1 MTAAR
6 LAELA
11 RGPEG
16 GGGGFFVRGGVQ
28 KSTLK
33 KSDNV
38 DDHVFMPGQKVNIA
52 YVESKEEEEDD
63 EADAGTAQDRELRDA
78 QRAQAGDDY
87 QKKMYD
93 AATKFY
99 GTKERMELKMTA
111 NKIGQGSGFKPG
123 GGIRANEIKGF
134 LNIWCNQRR
143 LKPEYEFIERG
154 KPPKGTFI
162 CKLKIE
168 SFDYV
173 AECEARTKR
182 EAQADVAWEYA
193 LKLVSM
199 GYCSKSDL
207 PNKTMATVNNQGC
220 VPTEWKAVL
229 TDDHLAAAGNWT
241 PDNCRKRLSMF
252 CNFEKISCEILN
264 TSVGPDHAKIA
275 IAELKLTL
283 RKYGKEFYA
292 KEQART
298 KKLANSLVAWS
309 IMKQLYEA
317 DMMEAF
323 GQRLKRACESKF
335 LQAAEGGPEAG
346 YAIGND
352 IQVDTGMNEDTGDW
366 TLDTSRSRL
375 HEYFAAR
382 GIEVEYA
389 MKEIGFPPDRV
400 YQALLAFEIDGFRYR
415 SFHECDNKKMTQKK
429 TAFDVVVQL
438 YHDKKIEANH
448 GRRNWGDGPNGN
460 ILGQF
465 MPGAFLPPQM
475 LGPMHG
481 PRDKDEF
488 LVKTK
493 LSQITPNPNF
503 ANVVNSTLLMLERFL
518 KEISEEMM
526 ATKREDDHWK
536 DKPDEEVRDL
546 MGVMRV
552 GALSANTV
560 LTNESEFMV
569 IMMMREKPTAGMLCE
584 IAARLNEKVPRDAD
598 EFCFTI
604 APNILRGGIEITR
617 ECLPY
622 LSILIAI
629 TSAKCRNDSLDDAKE
644 LLKVRPDTPPVAKP
658 ESPAKT
664 DPAKT
669 EVDTGESGE
678 AVKTENNTE
687 TKETGAKTEE
697 TGAQVS
703 DGDIKTEAEATA
715 EDAETTPADAP
726 VEIPPCYKEMPFT
739 PVDEQVPVVEK
750 EPEKEAST
758 EKETVAEETVKQE
771 KIDDENAENQ
781 PKESDKMEVDEKEAG
796 EVAEE
801 EDGEIPDSPK
811 PDSKPGSAKG
821 SRATTPIQDENS
833 MSVVPVEVKEEKKP
847 EKKGLHHLMT
857 NPGMERLIDNNHCLA
872 ALAELRRAKWFQQC
886 ATQVPSCIPTI
897 RIFRDLS
904 QRIQTWG
911 ILTDWQLHLLIQK
924 SLESFQGPM
933 LPSDAVRRVFS
944 AVAGG
949 VLLKGGLGI
958 RDPCEPGEED
968 AFDNLT
974 EQDLHDL
981 TASAHHALRLIC
993 FSYFYKVLGLLP
1005 LQ

>member
-1 MTAAR
+1 MPERRRDDRDRDRRRDDRDRDRDRGGRRDDRDRDRDRKRKNRSGDRERKRSRERRRSSDRSRDRKPETSAPPSQRSRSRSPPMTAAR

-52 YVESKEEEEDD
+52 YVESKEEENAGDD
-63 EADAGTAQDRELRDA
+63 DAGTAQDRELRDA

-111 NKIGQGSGFKPG
+111 NKLGQGSGMGCFKPG

-168 SFDYV
+168 SFDYI

-182 EAQADVAWEYA
+182 EAQADVAWDYA

-199 GYCSKSDL
+199 GYCSKGDL

-317 DMMEAF
+317 DMIEGF

-335 LQAAEGGPEAG
+335 LQVAEGGPESG

-438 YHDKKIEANH
+438 YHDKKIEPNH

-526 ATKREDDHWK
+526 TAKREDEHWK
-536 DKPDEEVRDL
+536 DKADEEVRDL

-584 IAARLNEKVPRDAD
+584 IAARLDEKVPKD
-598 EFCFTI
+598 EEFAFTV

-622 LSILIAI
+622 LSIMIAI
-629 TSAKCRNDSLDDAKE
+629 TSAKCRNDSVDDAKE
-644 LLKVRPDTPPVAKP
+644 LLKVRPDTPPVVKP
-658 ESPAKT
+658 ESPA

-669 EVDTGESGE
+669 EVTTGESGE
-678 AVKTENNTE
+678 TVKTEENDVKPNE
-687 TKETGAKTEE
+687 ADAKIEEADAQVENGDVKTEE
-697 TGAQVS
+697 P
-703 DGDIKTEAEATA
+703 TA
-715 EDAETTPADAP
+715 EAP
-726 VEIPPCYKEMPFT
+726 VEIPPLYKEMPFT
-739 PVDEQVPVVEK
+739 PV
-750 EPEKEAST
+750 
-758 EKETVAEETVKQE
+758 EETAPVT
-771 KIDDENAENQ
+771 
-781 PKESDKMEVDEKEAG
+781 EA
-796 EVAEE
+796 
-801 EDGEIPDSPK
+801 
-811 PDSKPGSAKG
+811 
-821 SRATTPIQDENS
+821 
-833 MSVVPVEVKEEKKP
+833 
-847 EKKGLHHLMT
+847 
-857 NPGMERLIDNNHCLA
+857 
-872 ALAELRRAKWFQQC
+872 
-886 ATQVPSCIPTI
+886 
-897 RIFRDLS
+897 
-904 QRIQTWG
+904 
-911 ILTDWQLHLLIQK
+911 
-924 SLESFQGPM
+924 
-933 LPSDAVRRVFS
+933 
-944 AVAGG
+944 
-949 VLLKGGLGI
+949 
-958 RDPCEPGEED
+958 
-968 AFDNLT
+968 
-974 EQDLHDL
+974 
-981 TASAHHALRLIC
+981 
-993 FSYFYKVLGLLP
+993 
-1005 LQ
+1005 